1 MNFARGGGVLESVGN
16 NQKTKEYSMTSVS
29 ARSYVAAGL
38 ATAIA
43 GVAVA
48 SPVLAQSQ
56 FHLPAVSGNVE
67 LASEVSAVAQHAVST
82 GAVEVKQIGDAVL
95 HVMASVPHEAAT
107 AATTLPGG
115 PLVKQAAVTAVARA
129 VTAVIAAN
137 QASSITV
144 HRDSAASPAV
154 SAALPGLP
162 DLQGIL
168 GVPLLVAD
176 IPVDIAQAAVKGVN
190 EATRGLSNVLF
201 GLGTGDQDEVQ
212 FGISQITSAIPD
224 AINRAVGNVQA
235 DVNAIEAAVGFNT
248 DAVDSAAVARV
259 VKMADAKNPGAVAV
273 APKSLNPPKAAAP
286 TKADPTKADPTKG
299 TDTTKGDA
307 TADATKGTDSTKP
320 DSTKPDTTKDTTAE
334 SSTKPADSKPDTT
347 KPSDHSSTAEHHNAP
362 STANAAAANKGAT
375 KAGASAHN
383 GHTAGAA
390 SHPGGSAAKHSAGAG
405 AGAGAK
411 KGGAKGGK

>member
-1 MNFARGGGVLESVGN
+1 
-16 NQKTKEYSMTSVS
+16 
-29 ARSYVAAGL
+29 L

-48 SPVLAQSQ
+48 SPVLAQSE
-56 FHLPAVSGNVE
+56 FHLPTVSGNVD
-67 LASEVSAVAQHAVST
+67 LASEVSSVTKHAVST
-82 GAVEVKQIGDAVL
+82 GTIEVKQIGDAVL

-137 QASSITV
+137 QAGSITV

-235 DVNAIEAAVGFNT
+235 DVNAIATALGFNT
-248 DAVDSAAVARV
+248 NAVDSAAVARV

-273 APKSLNPPKAAAP
+273 APKSLNPPKPAA
-286 TKADPTKADPTKG
+286 PTKADPTKG
-299 TDTTKGDA
+299 TD
-307 TADATKGTDSTKP
+307 ATKGTDTTKGGTTPEAATSESTKADTTKPADTKPADTKSDTTKP
-320 DSTKPDTTKDTTAE
+320 D
-334 SSTKPADSKPDTT
+334 TKPADSKSDTT

-383 GHTAGAA
+383 GHTPGTA
-390 SHPGGSAAKHSAGAG
+390 SHAGGSAAKHSAGAG
-405 AGAGAK
+405 AK
-411 KGGAKGGK
+411 KGGGAKGGK

>member
-1 MNFARGGGVLESVGN
+1 
-16 NQKTKEYSMTSVS
+16 MTSVS

-67 LASEVSAVAQHAVST
+67 LASEVSSAAEHAVST
-82 GAVEVKQIGDAVL
+82 GAVEVKQIGDAVR
-95 HVMASVPHEAAT
+95 HVMASVPHEAAA
-107 AATTLPGG
+107 AATTLAGG

-129 VTAVIAAN
+129 VTAVVAAN
-137 QASSITV
+137 QAGSITV
-144 HRDSAASPAV
+144 HRNSASSPAV

-162 DLQGIL
+162 NLQGIL

-176 IPVDIAQAAVKGVN
+176 IPVDVAQAAFSGVN
-190 EATRGLSNVLF
+190 EATQGLSNVLF
-201 GLGTGDQDEVQ
+201 GLGVGDQDEVQ

-224 AINRAVGNVQA
+224 SINLAVENVQA
-235 DVNAIEAAVGFNT
+235 DVNAIASALGFNT
-248 DAVDSAAVARV
+248 DAPDSAALAGVAKV
-259 VKMADAKNPGAVAV
+259 AVAKNPGAVAV
-273 APKSLNPPKAAAP
+273 APKSLNPPKPDAPAKADPTNAAP
-286 TKADPTKADPTKG
+286 TKAAPTKG
-299 TDTTKGDA
+299 TDATKGTDSTKGDA
-307 TADATKGTDSTKP
+307 TADATKGTDT
-320 DSTKPDTTKDTTAE
+320 TKPDTTKDSTKDTTPA
-334 SSTKPADSKPDTT
+334 SSTKPADTKPADSKSDTT

-375 KAGASAHN
+375 KAGASTHN

-405 AGAGAK
+405 AGAK
-411 KGGAKGGK
+411 KGGGAKGGK